1 MMTSLKITITQSFKL
16 TIYFESKVIK
26 ISFEKFIIVDTRPT
40 NDSKEKY
47 NQSLSYVNLNSM
59 INEK

>member
-26 ISFEKFIIVDTRPT
+26 ISLEKFIIVDTRPI

-47 NQSLSYVNLNSM
+47 NQSLSYVYLNSL

>member
-1 MMTSLKITITQSFKL
+1 MMSSLKITITQSFKL

-26 ISFEKFIIVDTRPT
+26 ISLEKFIIVDTRPI

-47 NQSLSYVNLNSM
+47 NQSLSYVYLNSL

>member
-1 MMTSLKITITQSFKL
+1 MMSSLKITITQSFKL

-26 ISFEKFIIVDTRPT
+26 ISFEKFIIVDTRPI

-47 NQSLSYVNLNSM
+47 NQSLSYVYLNSL

>member
-1 MMTSLKITITQSFKL
+1 MTSSLKITINYSLKL
-16 TIYFESKVIK
+16 RIYFESKVIK
-26 ISFEKFIIVDTRPT
+26 ISFEKFIIVDTRPI

-47 NQSLSYVNLNSM
+47 NQSLSYVYLNSL

>member
-1 MMTSLKITITQSFKL
+1 MMSSLKITITQSFKF

-47 NQSLSYVNLNSM
+47 NQSLSYVYLNSL